1 MSSSNAYSDRKIVL
15 ALIVIAVVLV
25 FIIRLFYI
33 QIINDEYKV
42 TATNQAFRYVP
53 VYPAR
58 GNVFDRN
65 GKRLVFNQS
74 AFDLMVIPNQ
84 IKELDT
90 LQFCSVT
97 GISRETF
104 LKKMEKAYKEG
115 KRRASVFEK
124 ELSVESAARIQEKL
138 YMFPGFYFQER
149 TLRKYPMSI
158 AAHILGY
165 VGEVSPEIV
174 DTSRYYRMGDYIGI
188 SGIEKSYEKYLRG
201 IRGTKIIMVDVHN
214 REKGSFMDGALDT
227 AAVAGQDLYT
237 TLDLDLQLYAED
249 LLKNKTGSIV
259 AIEPATGEILVLA
272 TSPSYDPNLLVGSL
286 RAQNYPVLEKD
297 STKPLYNRA
306 TMASYPPGSTF
317 KILGALIGQQEGVIK
332 PETRYPC
339 SFTVGPKSIHCHP
352 HPSPA
357 DLSQSIQYSCNPYYC
372 RLFINT
378 INKFRKTEEG
388 YLNWK
393 SHVNSFGFGV
403 KLGSD
408 IPHEL
413 RGNIPS
419 VQYYDRYHGKG
430 RWKAASVY
438 SLGIGQGEIGITP
451 LQMANYSAIIANRGY
466 YYIPHIGKKIEGGE
480 IDSRFKERKYTTIDS
495 VYFNVVVDAMYQV
508 VEAGTG
514 RGGKLS
520 GIPYCG
526 KTGTAQNPHGKD
538 HSIYI
543 SFAPKDNP
551 KIALA
556 VYIENGGFGAEWA
569 VPISS
574 LIIEKYIAGKITR
587 PDMEKRMLE
596 GVVLP
601 PKKIK

>member
-1 MSSSNAYSDRKIVL
+1 
-15 ALIVIAVVLV
+15 
-25 FIIRLFYI
+25 
-33 QIINDEYKV
+33 
-42 TATNQAFRYVP
+42 
-53 VYPAR
+53 
-58 GNVFDRN
+58 
-65 GKRLVFNQS
+65 
-74 AFDLMVIPNQ
+74 
-84 IKELDT
+84 
-90 LQFCSVT
+90 
-97 GISRETF
+97 
-104 LKKMEKAYKEG
+104 
-115 KRRASVFEK
+115 
-124 ELSVESAARIQEKL
+124 
-138 YMFPGFYFQER
+138 
-149 TLRKYPMSI
+149 
-158 AAHILGY
+158 
-165 VGEVSPEIV
+165 
-174 DTSRYYRMGDYIGI
+174 
-188 SGIEKSYEKYLRG
+188 
-201 IRGTKIIMVDVHN
+201 
-214 REKGSFMDGALDT
+214 
-227 AAVAGQDLYT
+227 
-237 TLDLDLQLYAED
+237 
-249 LLKNKTGSIV
+249 
-259 AIEPATGEILVLA
+259 
-272 TSPSYDPNLLVGSL
+272 
-286 RAQNYPVLEKD
+286 
-297 STKPLYNRA
+297 
-306 TMASYPPGSTF
+306 
-317 KILGALIGQQEGVIK
+317 
-332 PETRYPC
+332 
-339 SFTVGPKSIHCHP
+339 
-352 HPSPA
+352 
-357 DLSQSIQYSCNPYYC
+357 
-372 RLFINT
+372 
-378 INKFRKTEEG
+378 
-388 YLNWK
+388 LNWK